1 MKAKILIPTVIIVG
15 GIALTTFTERVPQG
29 YVGVVYD
36 KFNGGVQN
44 ELLTEGTSFVLPWQK
59 VNLFATST
67 EVVYM
72 SKDKSED
79 SDVNNEMTVNCNDGS
94 LKADLTYTYHF
105 NVDDIVKVQRKY
117 RGKSGKEIMNTI
129 LRGQLRGWVS
139 EVTKNY
145 STMDVHL
152 TKKDEINA
160 KLTESLNKK
169 AKEYGITFENITIME
184 TRPSEK
190 VQEAIEKRQQIAQE
204 LEQQKLNLEKK
215 EIEKESARLEAEKKL
230 IEAEGERK
238 ANEAKAQGLD
248 DRILKQQAIEKWN
261 GVLPT
266 TVGADTI
273 IGGR

>member
-1 MKAKILIPTVIIVG
+1 MKAKILIPAVVIAG
-15 GIALTTFTERVPQG
+15 GITLTALTERVPQG

-72 SKDKSED
+72 SKDEREGSKE
-79 SDVNNEMTVNCNDGS
+79 NEEITINCNDGS
-94 LKADLTYTYHF
+94 LKADLSYTYHF
-105 NVDDIVKVQRKY
+105 NADDIVKVQRKY
-117 RGKSGKEIMNTI
+117 RGKSGKEIMNSI
-129 LRGQLRGWVS
+129 LRGQLRGWIS

-160 KLTESLNKK
+160 ELTEVLNKK
-169 AKEYGITFENITIME
+169 SKEYGVTFENVTIME
-184 TRPSEK
+184 TRPSES
-190 VQEAIEKRQQIAQE
+190 VQTAIEKRQQIAQE
-204 LEQQKLNLEKK
+204 LEQQKLNLEKT
-215 EIEKESARLEAEKKL
+215 EIEKQKAQLEAEKKL
-230 IEAEGERK
+230 IEAEGERA

>member
-1 MKAKILIPTVIIVG
+1 MKAKILIPAVVIAG
-15 GIALTTFTERVPQG
+15 GIASTTLTERVPQG

-72 SKDKSED
+72 SKDEREGSKE
-79 SDVNNEMTVNCNDGS
+79 NEEITINCNDGS
-94 LKADLTYTYHF
+94 LKADLSYTYHF
-105 NVDDIVKVQRKY
+105 NADDIVKVQRKY
-117 RGKSGKEIMNTI
+117 RGKSGKEIMNSI
-129 LRGQLRGWVS
+129 LRGQLRGWIS

-160 KLTESLNKK
+160 ELTEVLNKK
-169 AKEYGITFENITIME
+169 SKEYGVTFENVTIME
-184 TRPSEK
+184 TRPSES
-190 VQEAIEKRQQIAQE
+190 VQTAIEKRQQIAQE
-204 LEQQKLNLEKK
+204 LEQQKLNLEKT
-215 EIEKESARLEAEKKL
+215 EIEKQKAQLEAEKKL
-230 IEAEGERK
+230 IEAEGERA